1 MKRIMFGNF
10 RIAYESSDS
19 LVYIGKKKANC
30 EILDTKTNNKFII
43 NIDARGTAHVQ
54 NAGQKVSKQETFMKA
69 IKRLYDMYDKEY
81 NHKEVA

>member
-19 LVYIGKKKANC
+19 LVHEGKKKAIG
-30 EILDTKTNNKFII
+30 EIFDTKTNNKFII
-43 NIDARGTAHVQ
+43 RIDASGKAHVQ

-69 IKRLYDMYDKEY
+69 LKRFYDMY
-81 NHKEVA
+81 NKEVA

>member
-1 MKRIMFGNF
+1 MKRVMFGTF

-19 LVYIGKKKANC
+19 KAVG

-43 NIDARGTAHVQ
+43 KIDASGKAHVQ

-69 IKRLYDMYDKEY
+69 LKHFYDMYDKV
-81 NHKEVA
+81 VA